1 MSTGTNDGT
10 NGTADAALDAL
21 LERLRVVAA
30 TVDPPPA
37 LVVESGRAAFA
48 MRAIDAELAELVRD
62 SAVDRSPVL
71 VRDADSD
78 SAVRLLSFEAGEVSI
93 EVQVTDTEGTR
104 TLLGVVDGATG
115 SVEVET
121 MNGRSTASIDAHG
134 RFTVHEVPPGT
145 VRLHVQAPDGTTV
158 TTSWVTL

>member
-1 MSTGTNDGT
+1 MNVIPDE
-10 NGTADAALDAL
+10 ADEALVA
-21 LERLRVVAA
+21 RLKELADQ
-30 TVDPPPA
+30 VDPVPE
-37 LVVESGRAAFA
+37 LVLESARAAFL
-48 MRAIDAELAELVRD
+48 MRRIDAELAELVRD

-93 EVQVTDTEGTR
+93 EVQVTETEGAR

-121 MNGRSTASIDAHG
+121 MNGRSTAGIDEHG